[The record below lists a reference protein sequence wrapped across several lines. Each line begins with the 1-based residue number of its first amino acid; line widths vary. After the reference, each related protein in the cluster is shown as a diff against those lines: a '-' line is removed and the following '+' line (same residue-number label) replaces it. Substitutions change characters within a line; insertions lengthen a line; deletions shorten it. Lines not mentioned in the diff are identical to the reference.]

1 MAINRRKF
9 MKIAGSSAVILAA
22 GGTACSFGDTGT
34 ANRPWSE
41 AGKQSASPLEY
52 AVSYAIL
59 APNPHNR
66 QPWLIDLR
74 SATEGTLYCDLNR
87 TLPETDPYGRQIVIG
102 LGCFLEVLR
111 IAAAEAGFGAEIETF
126 PEGADER
133 VIDARPVAHIRLVR
147 DEGIARDPLFHQILK
162 RRSNKEPYE
171 TDRPVAAGILT
182 ALRQATGRDAGVG
195 VSAESGLVGAV
206 RDLSWRALKIEIE
219 TPRTYMESVNLMRIG
234 KAEIEA
240 NPDGIDLGGPM
251 METLKMFGLMNR
263 EVVAD
268 PTSMAYRQGLEMF
281 VPVMNSAMAYAWIA
295 TDGNDRQRQIETG
308 GAYVRLNLKA
318 TELGLGM
325 HPISQALQEYPEM
338 THAYEEIHGLLGVNA
353 PRRVQM
359 LARLGYGPDIEASP
373 RWPAE
378 TRMRRA

>member
-9 MKIAGSSAVILAA
+9 MKIAGSTTVIVAA
-22 GGTACSFGDTGT
+22 GGTACSFGDTGNAT
-34 ANRPWSE
+34 RPWSD
-41 AGKQSASPLEY
+41 AGKQAGSPLEY
-52 AVSYAIL
+52 AISYAIL

-66 QPWLIDLR
+66 QPWMIDLK
-74 SATEGTLYCDLNR
+74 SATEGVLYCDLER
-87 TLPETDPYGRQIVIG
+87 TLPETDPYSRQIVIG

-111 IAAAEAGFGAEIETF
+111 IASAEAGYRAEIQAF
-126 PEGADER
+126 PEGADDTA
-133 VIDARPVAHIRLVR
+133 VDTRPVAHIRLVR
-147 DEGIARDPLFHQILK
+147 DEDIVRDPLFPQILK
-162 RRSNKEPYE
+162 RRSNKEPYDTE
-171 TDRPVAAGILT
+171 RPVAAGVLT
-182 ALRQATGRDAGVG
+182 ALSDGAGPDAVLN
-195 VSAESGLVGAV
+195 VSADSGLVNKV

-251 METLKMFGLMNR
+251 METFKLFGLMNR
-263 EVVAD
+263 EAVAD
-268 PTSMAYRQGLEMF
+268 PSSMAFRQGLEMF

-295 TDGNDRQRQIETG
+295 SDGNGRRQQIETG

-318 TELGLGM
+318 TELGLSM

-338 THAYEEIHGLLGVNA
+338 AGAYDEIHGLLGVRP

-373 RWPAE
+373 RWPAQ